1 LHYHPSATDHCN
13 ISDATRYLIGTYD
26 KQLYT
31 FFDKYD
37 IFDKYDNQCN
47 NIENIK
53 YNNQCLNG
61 ENQWKEC

>member
-1 LHYHPSATDHCN
+1 VALSISNRLIRNQFILHYHPSVTDHCN

-37 IFDKYDNQCN
+37 IFDKYDN
-47 NIENIK
+47 
-53 YNNQCLNG
+53 
-61 ENQWKEC
+61 